1 MKDSPQPPEVG
12 QYEYAD
18 FADVLN
24 WIRHFIDVYG
34 PRLAVAFD
42 QYIRLR
48 EYYLE
53 ERKDLEAARTM
64 ECLIKNDVGVRR
76 LREDCP
82 DFFTQV
88 NAGRQVEFYEGKFLG
103 WGDELVYDPDLKAV
117 CAYEI

>member
-1 MKDSPQPPEVG
+1 MKDSPQSPEVG

-24 WIRHFIDVYG
+24 WVRHFTNVYG
-34 PRLAVAFD
+34 PQLAVAFD
-42 QYIRLR
+42 RYIRLR
-48 EYYLE
+48 EYYLGE
-53 ERKDLEAARTM
+53 KKNLEAARTM

-82 DFFTQV
+82 HFFTQV
-88 NAGRQVEFYEGKFLG
+88 NSGRQVEFYEGKFLG
-103 WGDELVYDPDLKAV
+103 WGDELVYDPYLKAV